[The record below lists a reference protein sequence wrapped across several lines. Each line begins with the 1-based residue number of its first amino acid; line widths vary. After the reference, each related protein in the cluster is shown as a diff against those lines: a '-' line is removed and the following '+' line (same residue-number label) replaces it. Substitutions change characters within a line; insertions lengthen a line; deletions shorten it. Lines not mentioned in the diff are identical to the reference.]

1 MMKPIQ
7 TLESVTSD
15 SSLKNPIPKDTD
27 LFSFT
32 NSRIEFCADSSTTNL
47 TSNSTN
53 STTEPTTYTKPTDV
67 SKFKPTNPIQSSISK
82 SEWSSESLSKE
93 SLPRNH
99 ENIKRSFPS
108 TDSVTSST
116 QTDIL
121 PTLKL
126 PTTKDLAPDLDNVI
140 TKKDMPVN
148 VIDSLNGPY
157 PVTPSVSCFTKPD
170 DPFYQETIIRNPI
183 EDHVANKYT
192 SLQNSSLKTLFS
204 SSSSFLSPSTHFNS
218 RNSVVKPLPLVLS
231 MSSNIWSPIKSP
243 PASSAIP
250 VPVASKSRKST
261 FSSNNNLYDSPF
273 DAPLLQFKTNNGGIN
288 PLGSAGPLS
297 SISNIVNSQPS
308 NSDSGWSSSSVS
320 TVGSEGSTLP
330 FPLSLSF
337 GKDTKSKLSENKDKF
352 SCFKEPKAFNSLAQN
367 NNNLYSKK
375 LNTQLDFKRSLT
387 SSPIDFFSLKGKF
400 GKPSDLCEAKAN
412 DSKLDLSNLIK
423 KNDEESQITDQVQPK
438 QSDDV
443 KTAFP
448 SQPVS
453 KIFDQDLQLTSLTA
467 EQMRRAFSPD
477 NSLYKIGNNR
487 QPKSNFD
494 TFQGSS
500 KVSSFDF
507 SSLSPG
513 QNGTVPVPT
522 TKFAEMFMRQP
533 GPAQVPSFD
542 AGQQRLASPDYMDV
556 QNAQPS
562 VLSPPQQQNQHSYP
576 GVSPSPSIFGL
587 NAFPN
592 PILPAQPTT
601 STTRATA
608 TGNVWP
614 FLGPSNINNYSG
626 TNYNGQNSN
635 SYDPFMISSQQ
646 NVMRAPINIPG
657 APYHSQLHDG
667 FSHNRW
673 SGNANVDW
681 NIPGYGSSI
690 SPSAISSSSPSPP
703 FNTFGE
709 MSHGSGVAGIWGFP
723 HGHDVDRPQGFNP
736 TEMNGMGQHLPLT
749 EGFRAHNNAH
759 LNGFTGANIVNIN
772 EVQLPR
778 RYMYTGL
785 PGIDRYLNNGA
796 NMPTGREENLI
807 NGMNPG
813 IDHWRPTEGADQLIR
828 PFQNLGLGTMS
839 FMNRNQSSVGMGPN
853 YGFGAN
859 YSSDNVLLQKHI
871 FLFDFFSFYVTNIVL
886 LFFRYFT
893 KLPSMSLLI
902 IAGFWKKQLFAI
914 GKSSLIVL

>member
-15 SSLKNPIPKDTD
+15 LSLKNPIPNETD

-32 NSRIEFCADSSTTNL
+32 NSKIDSCADSSTTNSS
-47 TSNSTN
+47 SNSTN
-53 STTEPTTYTKPTDV
+53 STTEPTTYTKPTAI
-67 SKFKPTNPIQSSISK
+67 SKFKPKNPMQSSISK
-82 SEWSSESLSKE
+82 SEWSSEYPSEESLSRK
-93 SLPRNH
+93 H
-99 ENIKRSFPS
+99 ENMERSFPS
-108 TDSVTSST
+108 TDSIISST
-116 QTDIL
+116 QTNIS

-148 VIDSLNGPY
+148 VTDSLNGPY
-157 PVTPSVSCFTKPD
+157 PITPSVSSCFTKPD
-170 DPFYQETIIRNPI
+170 GPFDQETIIGNCI
-183 EDHVANKYT
+183 EDHVATQYN

-204 SSSSFLSPSTHFNS
+204 TSSTFLSPSTHFNQ
-218 RNSVVKPLPLVLS
+218 RKSVVKPLPLVLS

-250 VPVASKSRKST
+250 VPVASKNRKST

-273 DAPLLQFKTNNGGIN
+273 DAPFLQFKANNGGIN

-297 SISNIVNSQPS
+297 SISNTVNSQPL

-320 TVGSEGSTLP
+320 TLGSEGSTLP

-337 GKDTKSKLSENKDKF
+337 GKDNKSKLSESKDKF
-352 SCFKEPKAFNSLAQN
+352 SSCFNEPKTINSLVQN
-367 NNNLYSKK
+367 NNNLYSRK
-375 LNTQLDFKRSLT
+375 LNTQLDFKKSLA
-387 SSPIDFFSLKGKF
+387 SSPADLISLKGKF
-400 GKPSDLCEAKAN
+400 GKPGELCEAKAN
-412 DSKLDLSNLIK
+412 DSNLDLSNLLK
-423 KNDEESQITDQVQPK
+423 KNNEESQITDKIQLK
-438 QSDDV
+438 QSDNV

-453 KIFDQDLQLTSLTA
+453 KIFNQDLQLTSLTA
-467 EQMRRAFSPD
+467 EQMRSAFLPE
-477 NSLYKIGNNR
+477 NSIYKIGNNR
-487 QPKSNFD
+487 EPNSYFD
-494 TFQGSS
+494 TFQDSS

-507 SSLSPG
+507 SSVSAG
-513 QNGTVPVPT
+513 HNGTVSIPT

-533 GPAQVPSFD
+533 GPAPVPIFD
-542 AGQQRLASPDYMDV
+542 VGQQILTSPDYMDV

-562 VLSPPQQQNQHSYP
+562 VLSPPQQQNQHPYP

-587 NAFPN
+587 NIFPN

-614 FLGPSNINNYSG
+614 FLGPSNINNVFG
-626 TNYNGQNSN
+626 TKYNGQNSN
-635 SYDPFMISSQQ
+635 SYDPFMINSQQ
-646 NVMRAPINIPG
+646 NVMHAPINIPG
-657 APYHSQLHDG
+657 VPYHSQLHDG

-673 SGNANVDW
+673 SGNGNVDW

-690 SPSAISSSSPSPP
+690 SPPAIPSSSPLPP

-709 MSHGSGVAGIWGFP
+709 MSHGSGVAGIWGLP
-723 HGHDVDRPQGFNP
+723 HGHDVNRPQGFNP
-736 TEMNGMGQHLPLT
+736 TEMNGMGQNLPLA
-749 EGFRAHNNAH
+749 EGFRNDNNAH
-759 LNGFTGANIVNIN
+759 LNGFTGTNIVNNTN
-772 EVQLPR
+772 EVQLPH

-785 PGIDRYLNNGA
+785 PGIDRYLDNGA
-796 NMPTGREENLI
+796 NMSTGREENLI
-807 NGMNPG
+807 NDMNPG
-813 IDHWRPTEGADQLIR
+813 IGHWRRAEGVDKLIR
-828 PFQNLGLGTMS
+828 PFQNLGLSTMS
-839 FMNRNQSSVGMGPN
+839 FTNRNETPVGMEPN

-871 FLFDFFSFYVTNIVL
+871 FLFDLFIYFLFY
-886 LFFRYFT
+886 
-893 KLPSMSLLI
+893 
-902 IAGFWKKQLFAI
+902 
-914 GKSSLIVL
+914 